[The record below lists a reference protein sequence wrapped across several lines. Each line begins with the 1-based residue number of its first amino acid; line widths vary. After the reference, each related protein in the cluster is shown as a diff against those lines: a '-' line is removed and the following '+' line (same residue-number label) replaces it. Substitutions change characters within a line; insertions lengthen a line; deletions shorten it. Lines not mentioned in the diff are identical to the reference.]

1 MKLLQCNSFS
11 LFLSHQGISN
21 TKKDIKVDA
30 QSPQI
35 AIINLAKHLKQVSKV
50 SPHSLS
56 SELMNKFICND
67 NIKITFI
74 LKHMVYSYSKKIKY
88 LKYQTF
94 FKWRT
99 NAIKIRNKIKLR
111 DSVYDRLFNDYKVK
125 ELMRN
130 ELEKKYNSSE
140 GNKYPFTPTI
150 NHITLKYS
158 TYRKESSPKN
168 NEIAPPHQ
176 SSTVSPSKQ
185 KNLSLNLKLPHYSQ
199 NKKKTLY
206 NYTNEKTYR
215 SAKNII
221 SYNSPRTNHSY
232 QHNIFTPSSSTTNI
246 RSPIVPLFNKPSTIN
261 SSFSTLSIL
270 STRNKTKRN
279 SGQTI
284 VMNTPISTRKNNNQ
298 ENIIQVNNNLNSSRP
313 FINTSS
319 SDAPIYLKNSYQ
331 LIKKDVVSKGR
342 KEKRN
347 SSQSSVSKEEVKKT
361 NYNSKIESI
370 SMIENKSN
378 NEQTNDRIK
387 KQTKPTTLINN
398 SKMSKLIINNN
409 EKIPIKLNVPNTSL
423 NININ
428 NNSDIITHSGFGI
441 SNYRAKNA
449 LEISSGVV
457 SESVLNQNI
466 TKQNDILQSNGKFI
480 RTEGI
485 TLQSLSDSKLF
496 EIANHYI
503 TTDES
508 LDKYQCMGY
517 INRKNK

>member
-11 LFLSHQGISN
+11 FFLSHQGISN

-35 AIINLAKHLKQVSKV
+35 AIINLAKYLKHVSKV
-50 SPHSLS
+50 SPLSLS

-67 NIKITFI
+67 NIKITSI
-74 LKHMVYSYSKKIKY
+74 LKHMVYSYSKTIKL

-99 NAIKIRNKIKLR
+99 NVIKIRNKIILR
-111 DSVYDRLFNDYKVK
+111 DSVYDRLFNDYKIK

-150 NHITLKYS
+150 NHVTLKYS
-158 TYRKESSPKN
+158 SDRNESSPKN
-168 NEIAPPHQ
+168 NEFVSQPPV
-176 SSTVSPSKQ
+176 SSNVSPIKQ
-185 KNLSLNLKLPHYSQ
+185 KNLSLNLKLPHYPHNQ
-199 NKKKTLY
+199 KRTLY
-206 NYTNEKTYR
+206 SNTNEKTYR

-298 ENIIQVNNNLNSSRP
+298 ENVIQVNNNLNSSRP

-331 LIKKDVVSKGR
+331 LIQKDVVSKGR

-347 SSQSSVSKEEVKKT
+347 SSQSSVSKEEIKKT
-361 NYNSKIESI
+361 NYNSKIDSI
-370 SMIENKSN
+370 SLMDNKSN
-378 NEQTNDRIK
+378 NDQTMTK
-387 KQTKPTTLINN
+387 TKPATIINN
-398 SKMSKLIINNN
+398 TKMSKLIINNN

-441 SNYRAKNA
+441 SNYRAKNV

-466 TKQNDILQSNGKFI
+466 TKQNDILQSNGKII

-496 EIANHYI
+496 ELANHYI

>member
-1 MKLLQCNSFS
+1 MKLLQCNSLS
-11 LFLSHQGISN
+11 LFLSKQGISN
-21 TKKDIKVDA
+21 PNKDIKVDA
-30 QSPQI
+30 KSPQI
-35 AIINLAKHLKQVSKV
+35 AIINLAKFIKHISKV
-50 SPHSLS
+50 SPLSLS
-56 SELMNKFICND
+56 SELMNKYISND
-67 NIKITFI
+67 NKKITSL
-74 LKHMVYSYSKKIKY
+74 LKHMVYSYSKKMKHIKY
-88 LKYQTF
+88 HIM

-99 NAIKIRNKIKLR
+99 NVIKIRNKIILR
-111 DSVYDRLFNDYKVK
+111 NSVYDRLFNDYKKK
-125 ELMRN
+125 EMMRD

-150 NHITLKYS
+150 NHITLKYNS
-158 TYRKESSPKN
+158 YRNESSPKN
-168 NEIAPPHQ
+168 NEFVQQPST
-176 SSTVSPSKQ
+176 SSTVSPMKQ
-185 KNLSLNLKLPHYSQ
+185 KNLSLNLKLSHYPLNQ
-199 NKKKTLY
+199 KRTLY
-206 NYTNEKTYR
+206 SNTNEKTYR

-221 SYNSPRTNHSY
+221 SYNSPKTNQSS

-279 SGQTI
+279 SSQTI
-284 VMNTPISTRKNNNQ
+284 MMNTPVSTRKNHQ
-298 ENIIQVNNNLNSSRP
+298 HENIIQVNNNLNSSRP

-319 SDAPIYLKNSYQ
+319 SDAPIYLKNSYL
-331 LIKKDVVSKGR
+331 LIQKDVVSKGK

-347 SSQSSVSKEEVKKT
+347 SSQSSVSKEEIKKT
-361 NYNSKIESI
+361 NYNSKIDSI
-370 SMIENKSN
+370 SMIDNKSN
-378 NEQTNDRIK
+378 NENNNDKIK
-387 KQTKPTTLINN
+387 NQSKSTTNN

-428 NNSDIITHSGFGI
+428 NNNDIITHSGFGI
-441 SNYRAKNA
+441 SNYKSKNV

-457 SESVLNQNI
+457 SESVLNRNI
-466 TKQNDILQSNGKFI
+466 TKQSDILQSNGKII

-508 LDKYQCMGY
+508 LEKYQCMGY
-517 INRKNK
+517 SNRKNK